1 MIRKIV
7 LTGGPG
13 SGKTTLIESIKK
25 NFGGKY
31 KVIVSD
37 ETASHL
43 MGMGLRPFGDNPIPL
58 LDFQELVLRNQL
70 SKEEVIDIA
79 LNYLPDNNIIVIY
92 DRGLIDNMAYISED
106 EFKLILNR
114 LEKKYTINDFLERYD
129 LIVNLVSRE
138 DFYTTENNPE
148 RTEKVDEALSL
159 GKKTLESWI
168 GHKNIKI
175 VSPKDDIN
183 DKIKEVLNYLNEILR
198 EEQVKSQKKY
208 YVDINNT
215 DLGYLKSISK
225 VAHIEQS
232 YLECSDNYEKRIRK
246 ITMNNVS
253 TYNYTIYKLL
263 EDGRKVKKTDRP
275 ISKQIYNELL
285 EFKNKD
291 KDTIIKDRYYFT
303 YKDRYFTLDIMDG
316 YGLLEVNITDD
327 SKIDLPQFVDII
339 EDVSENVDFQN
350 NNIASKNS
358 KQLTKK

>member
-1 MIRKIV
+1 MVRKVV

-13 SGKTTLIESIKK
+13 SGKTTVIESIKK

-31 KVIVSD
+31 KVIIVD
-37 ETASHL
+37 ETATHL
-43 MGMGLRPFGDNPIPL
+43 MGMGLRPFGEDPIPIV
-58 LDFQELVLRNQL
+58 DYQELVLREQL
-70 SKEEVIDIA
+70 AKEELIDIA
-79 LNYLPDNNIIVIY
+79 LKYLKEKDVIIIY
-92 DRGLIDNMAYISED
+92 DRGLLDNMAYIKEE
-106 EFKLILNR
+106 EFDSILKRFDN
-114 LEKKYTINDFLERYD
+114 KYTINDFLDRYD
-129 LIVNLVSRE
+129 LILNLVSGKK
-138 DFYTTENNPE
+138 FYTTENNPE
-148 RTEKVDEALSL
+148 RKEQVEEALAL
-159 GKKTLESWI
+159 GNKTLKAWM
-168 GHKNIKI
+168 GHKNLKI
-175 VSPKDDIN
+175 VPPKDDIN

-215 DLGYLKSISK
+215 DLDYLKSISK

-232 YLECSDNYEKRIRK
+232 YLECSDHYEKRIRK

-253 TYNYTIYKLL
+253 TYNYTIYKIL